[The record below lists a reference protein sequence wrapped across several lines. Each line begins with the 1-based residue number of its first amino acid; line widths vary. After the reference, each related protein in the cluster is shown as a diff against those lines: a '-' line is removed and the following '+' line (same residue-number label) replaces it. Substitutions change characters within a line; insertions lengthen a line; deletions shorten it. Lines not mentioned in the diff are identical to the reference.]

1 LPLSARLFARQ
12 AEFGATLERNRLARE
27 IHDTLAQGLAA
38 ITLQLETADALLDAG
53 SGAHAART
61 QLAITQAL
69 RLARA
74 NLEEARRSVL
84 DLRAAPLDGRTL
96 AQALSALAEES
107 SSKGNVPVWFQV
119 TGGSRPL
126 PGRVEAGLYRIAQ
139 EAVGN
144 AVRHAGART
153 IRLKLLAQP
162 GQVRLLVIDDGR
174 GFDATA
180 MPKDR
185 YGLAGINERVHLI
198 GGQLNLQTS
207 PGRGTRVEVR
217 VPLDETHA

>member
-1 LPLSARLFARQ
+1 M
-12 AEFGATLERNRLARE
+12 
-27 IHDTLAQGLAA
+27 
-38 ITLQLETADALLDAG
+38 
-53 SGAHAART
+53 
-61 QLAITQAL
+61 
-69 RLARA
+69 
-74 NLEEARRSVL
+74 
-84 DLRAAPLDGRTL
+84 
-96 AQALSALAEES
+96 
-107 SSKGNVPVWFQV
+107 PVWFQV

-180 MPKDR
+180 IPKDR
-185 YGLAGINERVHLI
+185 YGLAGINERVHLL

-217 VPLDETHA
+217 VPLDETPCLTRMRSASSSPTITPWCATGWRRCWAPSPISR